1 MCDQYSKYKVTE
13 KVDIWMLGCILYTLI
28 YKKHPFSEAQKLAI
42 INAHYF
48 TPDTSYQEK
57 LLDFMRLLL
66 TPNPEKRPDIRKVI
80 QIIQNWDNIIKFELS
95 VFLMI

>member
-1 MCDQYSKYKVTE
+1 MCDHYSKYKVNE

-28 YKKHPFSEAQKLAI
+28 YKKHPFADAQKLAI

-48 TPDTSYQEK
+48 TPDTSYNEK

-80 QIIQNWDNIIKFELS
+80 QIIQNWDNINKIELS
-95 VFLMI
+95 VFLLI